1 MFEKIVSLLENYTET
16 PRERITKEAT
26 LQGDLELNSLD
37 IVNLVVAFEEAFD
50 ISINDEDIRSF
61 VTVGDIVD
69 YIGARVDSSS

>member
-1 MFEKIVSLLENYTET
+1 MFEKIVSLLENYTEI
-16 PRERITKEAT
+16 PREKITKIAT